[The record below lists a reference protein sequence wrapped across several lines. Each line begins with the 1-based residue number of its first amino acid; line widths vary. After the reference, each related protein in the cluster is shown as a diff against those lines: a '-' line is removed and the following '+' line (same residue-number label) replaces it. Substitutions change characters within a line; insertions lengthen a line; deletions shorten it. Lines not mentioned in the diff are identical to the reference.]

1 MNQDEREDV
10 KKETETDKNED
21 PIIKLCMATKELA
34 DAFERLDIYPR
45 TKKVLND
52 TNNWI
57 LAVSAGSLLLI
68 LSNYKLFLLNYPG
81 QGKTF
86 LLPEKYYFLVSV
98 IFLILSII
106 VLGYNKIVLIQRD
119 WKMSISIDS
128 LNILRDDILN
138 PDNDEPDIKRYIDES
153 IKEIYESWREGHDMI
168 VYRDKNLIIG
178 IILCVIGLTLYGFY
192 FLLFIY
198 KYN

>member
-1 MNQDEREDV
+1 MNQDEREGV
-10 KKETETDKNED
+10 KNEIETDNSEN
-21 PIIKLCMATKELA
+21 PIIKLGIATKELA
-34 DAFERLDIYPR
+34 DAFEGLDIYPR

-68 LSNYKLFLLNYPG
+68 LNNYKTFLLNYSG

-86 LLPEKYYFLVSV
+86 LLPEKCYFLVSV
-98 IFLILSII
+98 IFLILAVI
-106 VLGYNKIVLIQRD
+106 VLGYNKIVLIRRD
-119 WKMSISIDS
+119 WKMSIAIDK

-138 PDNDEPDIKRYIDES
+138 PDNDEPDIEKYVDER
-153 IKEIYESWREGHDMI
+153 IKENYEFWREGHDMI
-168 VYRDKNLIIG
+168 VHRDKNLIIG
-178 IILCVIGLTLYGFY
+178 IILCVIGLTLYVSY
-192 FLLFIY
+192 VLLFIY